1 MGTKEG
7 TEITKKG
14 DLIMGK
20 IIIGQGL
27 VDLVPVDAKIIR
39 IHGNPVD
46 VNTIHIHESPVNVG
60 TIHIHMSMQTGVRIP
75 QKNERPR
82 NATMDAMSRALRKAT
97 QSTFSDDIERA
108 QMLSRFTRPP
118 FNSYNRKTNPV
129 EHVSHYI

>member
-1 MGTKEG
+1 VGTKEG
-7 TEITKKG
+7 IEITKKG

-20 IIIGQGL
+20 IIISQGL
-27 VDLVPVDAKIIR
+27 VGLVPVDVGIIR

-46 VNTIHIHESPVNVG
+46 VDTIHIHKSPVNVG
-60 TIHIHMSMQTGVRIP
+60 TVHIHRSMQTGVWIP

-82 NATMDAMSRALRKAT
+82 NATMDAMSRALCKAT
-97 QSTFSDDIERA
+97 QSSFLDNIERA

-118 FNSYNRKTNPV
+118 FNSYNRKTDLV